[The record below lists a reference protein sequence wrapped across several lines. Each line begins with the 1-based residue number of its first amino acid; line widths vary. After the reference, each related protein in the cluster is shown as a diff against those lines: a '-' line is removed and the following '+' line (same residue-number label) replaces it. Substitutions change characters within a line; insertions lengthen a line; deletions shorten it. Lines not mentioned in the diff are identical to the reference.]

1 MDASQRKKV
10 PSATGAEQ
18 GGGTP
23 TLDQGDP
30 GADLLARIADG
41 EKQALKQLY
50 NLTSGRLMT
59 IALRMLGNRPMAEEA
74 VQDTFLAVWNSASRF
89 NPNLGTSRA
98 WITTILRRKAID
110 RLRASPWLLRE
121 IELEDLGSAAPDTAL
136 QASVRQCLDRLKED
150 YRVSLLYVYFFGLT
164 HAELSEK
171 LQRPI
176 GTIKSWVRRGLL
188 DLKRCLEP

>member
-50 NLTSGRLMT
+50 DLTSGRLLT

-136 QASVRQCLDRLKED
+136 QASVRQCLERLKED

>member
-171 LQRPI
+171 LQKPI